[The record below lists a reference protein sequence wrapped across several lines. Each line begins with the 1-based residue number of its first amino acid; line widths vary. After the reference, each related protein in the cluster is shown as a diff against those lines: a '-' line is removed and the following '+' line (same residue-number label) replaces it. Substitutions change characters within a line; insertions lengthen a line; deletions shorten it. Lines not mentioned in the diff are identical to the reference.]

1 MPLRSHVHGE
11 VALSIFVTVFL
22 PMTLFVIMFSLGLSL
37 VIGDFSRVVTHP
49 KAFAVGIF
57 AQMIMLPAIGF
68 LLAVSL
74 NLTPELA
81 LGLVILALCPGGAT
95 ANIFTRLGH
104 GDVALSIAVMSVST
118 LLAAFT
124 MPVMAKLMAGYF
136 LNLEAGDV
144 DVTALSLSMLMLT
157 VLPVSGAMTIRHFY
171 PGFAAAIE
179 RSVARLALF
188 LVVVVVG
195 VVLATNWG
203 MFIENLPILGPSVL
217 TLNALVLIAGLLVS
231 RLFSLPEEQAT
242 AVALETGIKNAALGV
257 TVGSML
263 ISNGGGEVSP
273 ISVPSGVYGIT
284 MYAMCVAFMLWRRS
298 RWESGRAATA

>member
-1 MPLRSHVHGE
+1 M
-11 VALSIFVTVFL
+11 SIFVTVFL

-37 VIGDFSRVVTHP
+37 VIGDFSRVVSHP

-95 ANIFTRLGH
+95 ANIFTRLAH
-104 GDVALSIAVMSVST
+104 GDVALSISVMSVST

-171 PGFAAAIE
+171 PRFALAIE
-179 RSVARLALF
+179 RGVARLALL

-217 TLNALVLIAGLLVS
+217 TLNALVLIAGVLLS

-263 ISNGGGEVSP
+263 INSGGEVSP

-284 MYAMCVAFMLWRRS
+284 MYAMCVAFMLWRRN
-298 RWESGRAATA
+298 RWEAGRAATA